1 MPVKRISKP
10 HLVDFLRMCD
20 RNRWC
25 CPRIR
30 YASIRSKPDLC
41 NDLLK
46 FFTFVEKERLITI
59 SPKRPIHKFPRL
71 QYDLKVRSF
80 LQDGKRFDFARISRQ
95 KPQFHL
101 VRKTTTLHFGP
112 LYGPPGSGKAA
123 AFALMF
129 P

>member
-46 FFTFVEKERLITI
+46 FFDFEEKDRIITI
-59 SPKRPIHKFPRL
+59 TPKRPIHKFPCL
-71 QYDLKVRSF
+71 QYDLQARSF
-80 LQDGKRFDFARISRQ
+80 LQDGKKLDFARISRQ
-95 KPQFHL
+95 KPQFRL
-101 VRKTTTLHFGP
+101 ERKQVTLHFGP
-112 LYGPPGSGKAA
+112 MYGLPGNGTGV
-123 AFALMF
+123 AFALTF